1 MGCAWMQ
8 VGHACP
14 KGRQKEKGVGAQ
26 VFTQSW
32 SETVEK
38 KNRMGQGS
46 AMACRGKREDTAVGH
61 GNEWEN
67 YKVICNERV
76 IWVKGQEILLDG
88 E

>member
-38 KNRMGQGS
+38 KTEWDR
-46 AMACRGKREDTAVGH
+46 ALPWPVEVRGKT
-61 GNEWEN
+61 
-67 YKVICNERV
+67 RV
-76 IWVKGQEILLDG
+76 LAMVMNGKTIK
-88 E
+88 